1 VKERHE
7 FGQRGCRDLGL
18 AHQLEP
24 GASLAGRHPLGQQRP
39 GAIGEQTRE
48 AATPAGEAMLPLDG
62 QRLADE
68 RVPGIVNGGEARKLR
83 SM

>member
-1 VKERHE
+1 VKERDE
-7 FGQRGCRDLGL
+7 FDQRGCGNLWFSNQFESRTPRARYHPFRKHCPRAIRQEACEGAAAVGQPQL
-18 AHQLEP
+18 A
-24 GASLAGRHPLGQQRP
+24 
-39 GAIGEQTRE
+39 
-48 AATPAGEAMLPLDG
+48 LDG

>member
-1 VKERHE
+1 VKERDK
-7 FGQRGCRDLGL
+7 FGQRGGRDLGL

-24 GASLAGRHPLGQQRP
+24 GASLAGRHPFGKQCPRAIRQEACEGAAAVGQPQL
-39 GAIGEQTRE
+39 A
-48 AATPAGEAMLPLDG
+48 LDG
-62 QRLADE
+62 QRLAVE

>member
-1 VKERHE
+1 MQRRQLQLLNPMLVTPFRRTICGFE
-7 FGQRGCRDLGL
+7 FSPPQL
-18 AHQLEP
+18 A
-24 GASLAGRHPLGQQRP
+24 
-39 GAIGEQTRE
+39 
-48 AATPAGEAMLPLDG
+48 LDG